1 MTLDRAATMADVAS
15 LAGTSTA
22 VVSYVVNNGP
32 RPVAENTKAR
42 VLEAIETLGYRP
54 NRTARALASNRSGM
68 IGLVVPSSSVEF
80 FVQLVEEIERSAFEA
95 NLLTI
100 VGSTG
105 FVNERER
112 AYAEAFIGAGVDT
125 LIVASTDGNDLQAA
139 AGSTDVLWLHHRP
152 LDAPGSFAEIDNV
165 GAGTLA
171 MKHLLTHDP
180 AHVVVVSGPSDAGPV
195 GDRLAGCR
203 RAIEASGRTWHSVE
217 VVESPFDRASA
228 MNAHDWIGVPS
239 DTGVVVLTDEQAVG
253 VCAAIGPRVGSEI
266 AVVSI
271 DGTTATRCL
280 WPSVTSAVVPIPD
293 IAAWVVERCLAGDT
307 TAHRRFDV
315 SMRVGQSCGCRP

>member
-1 MTLDRAATMADVAS
+1 MADVAS

-32 RPVAENTKAR
+32 RAVAENTKAR
-42 VLEAIETLGYRP
+42 VLEAIETLDYRP

-80 FVQLVEEIERSAFEA
+80 FVQVVEEIERSAFEA
-95 NLLTI
+95 DLLTI

-105 FVNERER
+105 FTTERER
-112 AYAEAFIGAGVDT
+112 AYAQAFIGAGVDT
-125 LIVASTDGNDLQAA
+125 LIVASTGGDELQA
-139 AGSTDVLWLHHRP
+139 GPTDVLWLHHRP
-152 LDAPGSFAEIDNV
+152 RDAAGSFAEIDNA
-165 GAGTLA
+165 GAGALA
-171 MKHLLTHDP
+171 MDHLLAHEP
-180 AHVVVVSGPSDAGPV
+180 KHVVVVSGPPTSNPSDAGPV

-203 RAIEASGRTWHSVE
+203 RAIEASGRSWGSVQ

-228 MNAHDWIGVPS
+228 MTAHDWTDLPS
-239 DTGVVVLTDEQAVG
+239 ETGVVVLTDEQAVG
-253 VCAAIGPRVGSEI
+253 VCAALGPRVGSEI

-271 DGTTATRCL
+271 DGTTATQCL
-280 WPSVTSAVVPIPD
+280 WPPVTSAVVPIAD

-307 TAHRRFDV
+307 TAHRQFDV
-315 SMRVGQSCGCRP
+315 TLRIGQSCGCRP